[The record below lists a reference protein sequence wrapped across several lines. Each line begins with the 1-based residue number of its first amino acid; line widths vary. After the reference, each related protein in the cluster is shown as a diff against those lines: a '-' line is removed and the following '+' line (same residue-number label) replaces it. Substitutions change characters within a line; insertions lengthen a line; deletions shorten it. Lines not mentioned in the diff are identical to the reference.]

1 MGKGMKAGKRPSSKP
16 SRQDQMA
23 QLAAMQSKMEAM
35 QAEIEQTETEA
46 SAGGG
51 AITVKVNGAHQL
63 TSVRID
69 PKIIDPDDVEML
81 EDLIVAAT
89 NEAMRQID
97 ELSQSRMNSLTSGLG
112 LPPGIM

>member
-1 MGKGMKAGKRPSSKP
+1 MGKGMKAGKRPSAKP

-23 QLAAMQSKMEAM
+23 QIAAMQAKMEAM

-51 AITVKVNGAHQL
+51 AITVRANGAHQV
-63 TSVRID
+63 TSVKID
-69 PKIIDPDDVEML
+69 PKLLDPEDAEML
-81 EDLIVAAT
+81 EDLITAAV

-97 ELSQSRMNSLTSGLG
+97 EMSQAKMNSITGGLG
-112 LPPGIM
+112 LPL

>member
-1 MGKGMKAGKRPSSKP
+1 MKAGKRPSSKP

>member
-1 MGKGMKAGKRPSSKP
+1 MKAGKRPSSKP

-23 QLAAMQSKMEAM
+23 QLAAMQAKMEAM

-51 AITVKVNGAHQL
+51 AITVRVNGAHRVV
-63 TSVRID
+63 SVKID
-69 PKIIDPDDVEML
+69 PKIIDPDDAEML
-81 EDLIVAAT
+81 EDLIAAAT

-97 ELSQSRMNSLTSGLG
+97 ELSQSRMNSLTGGLG
-112 LPPGIM
+112 LPPGVL